1 MISTSNVKQALK
13 IDVALSG
20 EMSSALQLWTS
31 MYLNQADWLSG
42 EIKSLNLA
50 AAIASEISR
59 AVTIEME
66 TEITG
71 SPRADYL
78 YEQMESALKNIRQM
92 TEYGVAKGGLMM
104 KPYVKSGKIS
114 VDFVQADQFY
124 PVAFDANGNIISC
137 VFSDSRQIGQTY
149 YTRLEHH
156 AMDGNSCV
164 ITNAAFKSNTV
175 NVLGNPC
182 NLSEI
187 DAWADLESEATIT
200 GIDRPLFAYFKYPTA
215 NNIDP
220 ASPLGVSAYARATD
234 LIKQADEQWSNFLWE
249 FDSGKRALYVDTLAF
264 GKDSS
269 NKPILPNKRLYRTLN
284 QGSAIGSDNLFED
297 WSPTLREVNILN
309 GLDAILKKIEFNC
322 GLAYGT
328 LSDPNIEAATAT
340 EIKMQKQRS
349 YATITDTQAALE
361 DALNQLLYAMDTWVT
376 IAKLAPNG
384 KYDAVFYFDDS
395 VVVDHDILQA
405 NAMQEVGSGLMSKV
419 EYRMVV
425 KGETEEIAR
434 KYLAMVAKEQPPV
447 DFFAGDG
454 GL

>member
-13 IDVALSG
+13 IDVALSPV
-20 EMSSALQLWTS
+20 MASALQLWTS
-31 MYLNQADWLSG
+31 MYLNQAEWLSD

-50 AAIASEISR
+50 AAISSEISR
-59 AVTIEME
+59 AVTLEIE

-78 YEQMESALKNIRQM
+78 YQQMESALRNIRQM

-104 KPYVKSGKIS
+104 KPYVRGNNIA
-114 VDFVQADQFY
+114 VDFIQADQFY
-124 PVAFDANGNIISC
+124 PVAFDANGGITSC
-137 VFSDSRQIGQTY
+137 VFSDTRQAGQLY

-156 AMDGNSCV
+156 TMNGNNCV
-164 ITNAAFKSNTV
+164 ITNAAFKSNV
-175 NVLGNPC
+175 PNVLGNPC
-182 NLSEI
+182 PLDSI
-187 DAWADLESEATIT
+187 DAWADLEPEATIT

-220 ASPLGVSAYARATD
+220 TSPLGVSAYARATD

-264 GKDSS
+264 GKDSN

-284 QGSAIGSDNLFED
+284 QGSAVGSDNLFEE

-328 LSDPNIEAATAT
+328 LSDPNIVAATAT

-349 YATITDTQAALE
+349 YATITDTQSALE
-361 DALNQLLYAMDTWVT
+361 EALDQLLYAMDTWAT
-376 IAKLAPNG
+376 IANLAPRG

-395 VVVDHDILQA
+395 VVTDHDALQVS
-405 NAMQEVGSGLMSKV
+405 AMQEVGSGLMSKV

-425 KGETEEIAR
+425 KGETEEVAR
-434 KYLAMVAKEQPPV
+434 KYLAMADAERQPV
-447 DFFAGDG
+447 DFFQTGV
-454 GL
+454 